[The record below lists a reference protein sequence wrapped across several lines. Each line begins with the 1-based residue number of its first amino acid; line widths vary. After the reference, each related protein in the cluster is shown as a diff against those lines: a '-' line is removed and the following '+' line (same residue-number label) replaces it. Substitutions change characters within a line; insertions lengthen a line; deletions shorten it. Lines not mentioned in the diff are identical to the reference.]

1 LQLALKR
8 AQTNEV
14 FFVSFFFRKKKT
26 LLSGAA
32 HMWDHLLLPDIPLLN
47 LAIRAIAVF
56 LGIVLLLRLSGKRQ
70 MGQLTAT
77 EFVVVLL
84 ISNAVQNAM
93 NGGDNSLTGGLFLA
107 TILIALAMLVG
118 TLCHRF
124 RLISRLLEGT
134 PTRLVHNGRVL
145 RRNMDRERL
154 SNADL
159 KVLLRKH
166 GVHDFHTVDE
176 VILESDGSLSVTRKG
191 EQPFEFEDA

>member
-1 LQLALKR
+1 
-8 AQTNEV
+8 
-14 FFVSFFFRKKKT
+14 
-26 LLSGAA
+26 
-32 HMWDHLLLPDIPLLN
+32 MWDKLFLPDLPLLN
-47 LAIRAIAVF
+47 LALRAALVFVAV
-56 LGIVLLLRLSGKRQ
+56 VLLLRLSGKRQ
-70 MGQLTAT
+70 MGQLSST

-93 NGGDNSLTGGLFLA
+93 NGGDNSLTGGLLLA
-107 TILIALAMLVG
+107 TILIGLGMLVG
-118 TLCHRF
+118 TLSHHSRTMA
-124 RLISRLLEGT
+124 RLLEGT
-134 PTRLVHNGRVL
+134 PTRLVHDGKVL

-176 VILESDGSLSVTRKG
+176 VILEADGSLSITRKG

>member
-1 LQLALKR
+1 
-8 AQTNEV
+8 
-14 FFVSFFFRKKKT
+14 
-26 LLSGAA
+26 
-32 HMWDHLLLPDIPLLN
+32 MWDKLFVPDLPLLN
-47 LAIRAIAVF
+47 LATRAIAVF

-93 NGGDNSLTGGLFLA
+93 NGGDNSLTAGMFLA
-107 TILIALAMLVG
+107 TILIGLAILVG
-118 TLCHRF
+118 TLCHRYRF
-124 RLISRLLEGT
+124 MAHLLEGT

-154 SNADL
+154 TNADL

-166 GVHDFHTVDE
+166 GIHDFHTLDE
-176 VILESDGSLSVTRKG
+176 VILESDGSLSITRKG
-191 EQPFEFEDA
+191 EQPFEFQDA

>member
-1 LQLALKR
+1 
-8 AQTNEV
+8 
-14 FFVSFFFRKKKT
+14 
-26 LLSGAA
+26 
-32 HMWDHLLLPDIPLLN
+32 MWDHLLLPDIPLLN

-176 VILESDGSLSVTRKG
+176 VILESDGSLTVTRKG